1 MQHRGGFRRAEDIVT
16 RGTFIAATKLVIA
29 AASSHNSQ
37 IIAKRV
43 PSSLRANVYE
53 AATGHPLGGF
63 PKRALDILVALMA
76 VILLAP
82 IILIVSA
89 LIRFFLGAPIV
100 FGHARIGFNGKAF
113 VCYKFRTMVVNADEV
128 LEQHLLADPR
138 AAREWRTSRKLLNDP
153 RVTCLGKI
161 LRKSSLDELPQLFN
175 ILRGDMSLVGPRPI
189 VADELEF
196 YGQDVRHY
204 LKTRP
209 GLTGIWQTNGRSRL
223 SYATR
228 VACDRYYVRHWSMW
242 LDVVALIK
250 TLPAILNFD
259 ETA

>member
-1 MQHRGGFRRAEDIVT
+1 MRHRGGFRRAKEIVP
-16 RGTFIAATKLVIA
+16 RRAFIAAKKRA
-29 AASSHNSQ
+29 FADASSHNSR
-37 IIAKRV
+37 IIVKRI
-43 PSSLRANVYE
+43 PSSVRPCVYE

-63 PKRALDILVALMA
+63 PKRALDIIVASMA
-76 VILLAP
+76 AILLAP

-89 LIRFFLGAPIV
+89 LIRFFLGGPIV
-100 FGHARIGFNGKAF
+100 FGHARIGFNGKVF

-128 LEQHLLADPR
+128 LQQYLLADPR
-138 AAREWRTSRKLLNDP
+138 AAREWRTSRKLRNDP

-196 YGQDVRHY
+196 YGHDVRHY

-228 VACDRYYVRHWSMW
+228 VACDRYYAHHWSMW
-242 LDVVALIK
+242 LDVIALVK

>member
-1 MQHRGGFRRAEDIVT
+1 MRHRGGFRRAKEIVP
-16 RGTFIAATKLVIA
+16 RGAFIAATKLTIA
-29 AASSHNSQ
+29 DVSSYNCQ
-37 IIAKRV
+37 ITVKRI
-43 PSSLRANVYE
+43 PSSLRACVYE
-53 AATGHPLGGF
+53 AEAGQPLGGF
-63 PKRALDILVALMA
+63 PKRALDIIVASMA

-89 LIRFFLGAPIV
+89 LIRFFLGGPIV

-113 VCYKFRTMVVNADEV
+113 VCYKFRTMVVNADEI
-128 LEQHLLADPR
+128 LQQHLLADPR
-138 AAREWRTSRKLLNDP
+138 AAREWRTSRKLRNDP
-153 RVTCLGKI
+153 RVTWLGKI
-161 LRKSSLDELPQLFN
+161 LRKSSIDELPQLFN